1 MRGLLL
7 TISIFLGLSTFSQ
20 IFVENPSKN
29 LGDVY
34 ESQGEVAAHF
44 VLKNPYSEDTIR
56 IHEIITSC
64 GCTAILSQD
73 TLIAPNSSIELKFS
87 YDPKGRSGLFTK
99 SIEVVSRIGVY
110 DQHRLFLKIS
120 GNVVSENYGLKKI
133 DAELKEYLVAPIN
146 FYTITP
152 YDTSYLDFNFFIS
165 FVNDLSYEIDF
176 YQFTTLGLEIG
187 VRSEKDV
194 EEMQFVSRYINSKIQ
209 REFKLRGYS
218 GNTIFF
224 EEPTFFIDEIPLWAQ
239 ASVKVF
245 SVNFGSDLIEN
256 SVIKINSNQL
266 IENKYLLLDYQ
277 RFSRPEVED
286 VIEQINFD
294 QLENKL
300 FINGNLNL
308 RGVIM
313 SPSRMTY
320 ADREKLAGQLEKQ
333 IFKNLKKNTG
343 ATSQVVK
350 VSFDSMAYHPENKYK
365 FQMWDISD
373 EEEKQEFTYE
383 VKPDNITAPLL
394 PTYKQSTLLGNKLD
408 DKSVEFDH
416 FWKNLILNQK
426 AGYKVSLL
434 LESSKSKIP
443 RNGVSELVSFARNDG
458 IQIKKQLQKK
468 FMDATGR
475 ILEIEVMPII
485 HGPDYVWQNK
495 KYTDFSQ
502 YEYFNLIPIVHQN
515 KGINEIA
522 PKPYMVNFDYFF
534 NGVDTSSWV
543 FSKLAKYIAEEV
555 HQFGY
560 VELIMESST
569 SQIPIEEKKQNIY
582 LAYERALE
590 SQVRIKHFMQYLLI
604 DPNRIIFSEE
614 RFLVQGPKY
623 DGTIP
628 IIKFRKFQ
636 YVKIVPKKHLTQ

>member
-1 MRGLLL
+1 MRGILVAILLGFCSSL
-7 TISIFLGLSTFSQ
+7 TAQ
-20 IFVENPSKN
+20 IFVEHPSKD

-34 ESQGEVAAHF
+34 ESKGEVAAHF
-44 VLKNPYSEDTIR
+44 TLKNPYSEDTIR

-73 TLIAPNSSIELKFS
+73 TLIPPNSSIQLKFS
-87 YDPKGRSGLFTK
+87 YNPKGRSGLFTK

-146 FYTITP
+146 FYSITP

-176 YQFTTLGLEIG
+176 YQFTTLGIEIG
-187 VRSEKDV
+187 VRDQKDV
-194 EEMQFVSRYINSKIQ
+194 EEMQFIAKYIKGKLV
-209 REFKLRGYS
+209 REFRIRGYS
-218 GNTIFF
+218 PNTVFF
-224 EEPTFFIDEIPLWAQ
+224 EEPTFVIDEVPQWAK
-239 ASVKVF
+239 ASVKVY

-256 SVIKINSNQL
+256 SVIKLNANQ
-266 IENKYLLLDYQ
+266 IVENQYLLLNYQ
-277 RFSRPEVED
+277 RFSRPDVSE

-300 FINGNLNL
+300 FINGSLDL
-308 RGVIM
+308 KGVIM

-320 ADREKLAGQLEKQ
+320 ADREKLAAQLEKQ

-343 ATSQVVK
+343 ASSKDVTVR
-350 VSFDSMAYHPENKYK
+350 FDSMAYHPENKYK
-365 FQMWDISD
+365 FQMWDVSD
-373 EEEKQEFTYE
+373 EEEKQEFNYE
-383 VKPDNITAPLL
+383 IKPDNITPPLL
-394 PTYKQSTLLGNKLD
+394 PTYRQSTLLGNKID
-408 DKSVEFDH
+408 VASSEFKY
-416 FWKNLILNQK
+416 FWKNLLLNHK
-426 AGYKVSLL
+426 AGYPIKLL
-434 LESSKSKIP
+434 IESSKSKIP
-443 RNGVSELVSFARNDG
+443 RDG
-458 IQIKKQLQKK
+458 EDNLLLLAHKEGNEIKKQLLKLFLDQ
-468 FMDATGR
+468 TGR
-475 ILEIEVMPII
+475 TMDIEVKPFV
-485 HGPDYVWQNK
+485 HGPDYIWQNK
-495 KYTDFSQ
+495 KYTDYSQ
-502 YEYFNLIPIVHQN
+502 YEYFNLIPIVHPNN
-515 KGINEIA
+515 KPNNLP
-522 PKPYMVNFDYFF
+522 PKPYMVNFDYYF

-555 HQFGY
+555 KQFGY
-560 VELIMESST
+560 VELIMESSI
-569 SQIPIEEKKQNIY
+569 SQIPIETKKKNIY

-590 SQVRIKHFMQYLLI
+590 SQIRIKHFMQHLLI
-604 DPNRIIFSEE
+604 DPNRILFVEE

-636 YVKIVPKKHLTQ
+636 YVKIVPKKHLTE